1 MIPRLFQISF
11 LFLFTLLTGC
21 EATSITIESTSPPL
35 EVQHQLEQD
44 WLIEFDAGNYTIEN
58 PYLLKDPYQNSPL
71 SYLLMFKTEEEAIVS
86 YEVVGH
92 TPQLSF
98 TYTSPTPTKEHFL
111 ILTGLYANEMNT
123 IHLQATLETGE
134 VLMHTLHLKTDPLP
148 SQAIHPKVTQFKT
161 NSEQTKLYLVS
172 DDHYHYLI
180 DEAGDIR
187 WIQKASSGSVTP
199 LKDGT
204 LLTYDVPAFYY
215 YHQALIER
223 NYLGQILK
231 QMYIPG
237 AGHHSLVETDGGDY
251 LINSSDKS
259 NNRYIE
265 DIIYLLD
272 SNTGDVLETINL
284 RDYLDVSRFEQT
296 LPQAIKGD
304 YNDWFHLN
312 YAMIDSSDQSVI
324 ASGRSQS
331 MVVKINP
338 EKKEIKWILGAPD
351 EVNESLQPYL
361 LTPVNEPFSWP
372 FAQNSSK
379 VLPDL
384 DRNPETTDLILFD
397 NHVDIG
403 VFPRKL
409 YPDLNQYSRAVHY
422 RIHESDLTIEQLW
435 SFGEELN
442 PPLCS
447 TIISEVDYLPMNES
461 MLVLFGFIQQGNQTG
476 GKLFEVD
483 VHDASSII
491 FEMELLAEGI
501 NHIYT
506 SEALDMSDL
515 NLTIEFTPISSLSK
529 VNLNV
534 QKETPLLPE
543 SFTKKRLD
551 SSLIQTMTLTDS
563 VLFLDTYL
571 MKEQITDELTL
582 VLTNVNEERYTYSIS
597 PTDCFLVTM
606 DDSIPR
612 LPSAYKRA
620 LKKENL
626 YRVIDRT
633 DLSLLPSDVYT
644 VSFFTNQTL
653 YETSY
658 KLHLQH

>member
-1 MIPRLFQISF
+1 MFPRLFQLII

-21 EATSITIESTSPPL
+21 QTTPIIIDSMPDPL
-35 EVQHQLEQD
+35 EVQHQLEQN
-44 WLIEFDAGNYTIEN
+44 WLNEFEADNYTIEN

-71 SYLLMFKTEEEAIVS
+71 SYLLMFKTEQKAIVS

-98 TYTSPTPTKEHFL
+98 TYTSSTPKKEHYL
-111 ILTGLYANEMNT
+111 ILTGLYPNETNT

-134 VLMHTLHLKTDPLP
+134 VLTHTLQLKADPLP
-148 SQAIHPKVTQFKT
+148 SQAIQPKVTQFKT

-172 DDHYHYLI
+172 DDYYHYLI

-204 LLTYDVPAFYY
+204 LLTYDLPAFYY

-223 NYLGQILK
+223 NYLGQTLK
-231 QMYIPG
+231 QIYIPG

-259 NNRYIE
+259 NERYIE

-272 SNTGDVLETINL
+272 STTGDILETINL

-296 LPQAIKGD
+296 LPQAVKGD
-304 YNDWFHLN
+304 YNDWFHVN
-312 YAMIDSSDQSVI
+312 YAMMDSSDQTVI

-331 MVVKINP
+331 MVVKIDP
-338 EKKEIKWILGAPD
+338 EEKKIKWILGAPD
-351 EVNESLQPYL
+351 EVNESLQSYL
-361 LTPVNEPFSWP
+361 LTPINEPFSWP
-372 FAQNSSK
+372 FAQHSAK

-384 DRNPETTDLILFD
+384 DQNPDTTDLILFD

-403 VFPRKL
+403 VFSRTL

-442 PPLCS
+442 PPLFS
-447 TIISEVDYLPMNES
+447 TIISEVDYLPKNES

-483 VHDASSII
+483 ANDASSIL
-491 FEMELLAEGI
+491 FEMELLGEGI

-506 SEALDMSDL
+506 IETLDMNDL
-515 NLTIEFTPISSLSK
+515 NLTIEFNPISSLSS
-529 VNLNV
+529 VHLNL

-543 SFTKKRLD
+543 SFTQQKLD
-551 SSLIQTMTLTDS
+551 SSLIETMTLTDS

-582 VLTNVNEERYTYSIS
+582 VLTNTNEERYTYSIS

-606 DDSIPR
+606 DDSVPH
-612 LPSAYKRA
+612 LPSSYKRA
-620 LKKENL
+620 LKKGNL

-633 DLSLLPSDVYT
+633 DLSLLPSDTYT

-658 KLHLQH
+658 ELNLKH

>member
-324 ASGRSQS
+324 ASGRS
-331 MVVKINP
+331 
-338 EKKEIKWILGAPD
+338 
-351 EVNESLQPYL
+351 
-361 LTPVNEPFSWP
+361 
-372 FAQNSSK
+372 
-379 VLPDL
+379 
-384 DRNPETTDLILFD
+384 ET
-397 NHVDIG
+397 
-403 VFPRKL
+403 
-409 YPDLNQYSRAVHY
+409 
-422 RIHESDLTIEQLW
+422 
-435 SFGEELN
+435 
-442 PPLCS
+442 
-447 TIISEVDYLPMNES
+447 
-461 MLVLFGFIQQGNQTG
+461 
-476 GKLFEVD
+476 
-483 VHDASSII
+483 
-491 FEMELLAEGI
+491 
-501 NHIYT
+501 
-506 SEALDMSDL
+506 
-515 NLTIEFTPISSLSK
+515 
-529 VNLNV
+529 
-534 QKETPLLPE
+534 
-543 SFTKKRLD
+543 
-551 SSLIQTMTLTDS
+551 
-563 VLFLDTYL
+563 
-571 MKEQITDELTL
+571 
-582 VLTNVNEERYTYSIS
+582 
-597 PTDCFLVTM
+597 
-606 DDSIPR
+606 
-612 LPSAYKRA
+612 
-620 LKKENL
+620 
-626 YRVIDRT
+626 
-633 DLSLLPSDVYT
+633 
-644 VSFFTNQTL
+644 
-653 YETSY
+653 
-658 KLHLQH
+658 

>member
-134 VLMHTLHLKTDPLP
+134 VLTHTLHLKTDPLP

-237 AGHHSLVETDGGDY
+237 AGHHSLVETDGGNY

-259 NNRYIE
+259 NKRYIE

-312 YAMIDSSDQSVI
+312 YAMMDSSDQSVI

-372 FAQNSSK
+372 FAQHSAK

-384 DRNPETTDLILFD
+384 DQNPETTDLILFD

-442 PPLCS
+442 PPLFS
-447 TIISEVDYLPMNES
+447 SIISEVDYLPMNES

-483 VHDASSII
+483 AHDASSIV

-506 SEALDMSDL
+506 SEALDMNDL
-515 NLTIEFTPISSLSK
+515 NLTIEFTPISSLSS

-563 VLFLDTYL
+563 VLFFDAYL

-606 DDSIPR
+606 DDSVPR
-612 LPSAYKRA
+612 LPSSYKRA
-620 LKKENL
+620 LKKGNL

-633 DLSLLPSDVYT
+633 DLSLLPSDTYT

>member
-372 FAQNSSK
+372 FSQHSAK

-384 DRNPETTDLILFD
+384 DQNPETTDLILFD

-442 PPLCS
+442 PPLFS
-447 TIISEVDYLPMNES
+447 SIISEVDYLPMNES

-483 VHDASSII
+483 AHDASSIV